1 MRALESADDLPR
13 GLQAEQAPG
22 HYRLTQDP
30 QQRYFAWANGPQ
42 AIKPL
47 AFAPQETLWQVRR
60 DAAGALQFEA
70 VLPEAPALAIIG
82 VRACDLAALAL
93 QDAHFLREGR
103 RDPHY
108 AKRREQL
115 FLVAVQCAEPAATCF
130 CASTGDGPTPTAG
143 YDLAL
148 SELADG
154 FIVVAGSDK
163 GRAVLAALNLSPATS
178 QQIEAARQQGVAA
191 AAAQTRRLPG
201 RNLRD
206 ALMSQLEH
214 PRWDAVAA
222 RCLACGNCTA
232 VCPTCFCHA
241 EVDAP
246 ALDGTIQPA
255 RADVGFVLRRIA
267 RPPAWL
273 QCAARHPQPLSP
285 VADPQARHLAR
296 PVRPQRLRRL
306 RPLHRLVP
314 GRHRPDRGSRRADRR
329 GTAMSIPFSLDA
341 GAPHA
346 ATVVARTQESPTIF
360 TLKLR
365 LDDAAAQ
372 AAYPLRA
379 GPVQHAVPLW
389 GWRGADLHH
398 VRPGGARRH
407 RPHHPCAGARHPGPG
422 AAAAGRPGGAA
433 WSLRARLA
441 AAGSQR
447 MRHRAGD
454 RRTRLRA
461 GGVGHPLRA
470 AAARALRQ
478 AGHRPGCEARR
489 GPDLARAVRP
499 LGEAAGYPGA
509 GGGERGR
516 RHSGPGMSAA

>member
-1 MRALESADDLPR
+1 MFTQAHQAGFLPVAQLSVLVAQLMERGYRCLGPQAENGAIVMRVLESADLPR

-30 QQRYFAWANGPQ
+30 HQRYFAWANGPQ

-108 AKRREQL
+108 ARRREQL

-130 CASTGDGPTPTAG
+130 CASTGDGPTPTTG

-154 FIVVAGSDK
+154 FIAVAGSDK
-163 GRAVLAALNLSPATS
+163 GQAVLAALNLAPATS

-206 ALMSQLEH
+206 ALMSRLEH

-241 EVDAP
+241 ESDAP
-246 ALDGTIQPA
+246 ALDGETSGHERVWDSCFGESHGHLHGFNVRPDIRSRYRQWLTHKLAGWHDQFGRSGCTGCGRCIAWCPVGIDLTEEVAALTGHSDQPSPQPSPA
-255 RADVGFVLRRIA
+255 RGRGG
-267 RPPAWL
+267 
-273 QCAARHPQPLSP
+273 
-285 VADPQARHLAR
+285 
-296 PVRPQRLRRL
+296 QR
-306 RPLHRLVP
+306 
-314 GRHRPDRGSRRADRR
+314 
-329 GTAMSIPFSLDA
+329 DA
-341 GAPHA
+341 Q
-346 ATVVARTQESPTIF
+346 T
-360 TLKLR
+360 
-365 LDDAAAQ
+365 D
-372 AAYPLRA
+372 
-379 GPVQHAVPLW
+379 
-389 GWRGADLHH
+389 
-398 VRPGGARRH
+398 
-407 RPHHPCAGARHPGPG
+407 
-422 AAAAGRPGGAA
+422 
-433 WSLRARLA
+433 
-441 AAGSQR
+441 
-447 MRHRAGD
+447 
-454 RRTRLRA
+454 
-461 GGVGHPLRA
+461 
-470 AAARALRQ
+470 
-478 AGHRPGCEARR
+478 
-489 GPDLARAVRP
+489 
-499 LGEAAGYPGA
+499 
-509 GGGERGR
+509 
-516 RHSGPGMSAA
+516 